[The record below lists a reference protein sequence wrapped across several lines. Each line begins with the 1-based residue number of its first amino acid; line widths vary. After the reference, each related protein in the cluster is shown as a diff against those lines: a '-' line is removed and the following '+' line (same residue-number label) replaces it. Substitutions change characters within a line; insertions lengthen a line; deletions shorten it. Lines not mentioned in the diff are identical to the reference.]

1 MIRFPQNS
9 IPFAIL
15 TASAIVAFLLSAS
28 TAQEVSLS
36 PQVATRPS
44 SSIERRTTTLP
55 TTRRVNTP
63 ASQPLTRDAADRVAA
78 ELRLAYG
85 RPVAEWPAPEVD
97 PSVKPIELGLLP
109 EPQHPTN
116 NPFSKEKADLGRELF
131 FEPKLSG
138 SGQFACA
145 SCHNPELG
153 WSDGTSLS
161 FGHDR
166 QNAKRNAPTIQN
178 VAFKTHY
185 FWDGRAGT
193 LEDQVLIPLT
203 ADNEMHGDPV
213 TAVDRLGKTKTY
225 PRLFKAAFG
234 DEAISIERI
243 QQAIACFERQQ
254 VGGRSDFD
262 RFLRGR
268 TTALSDEA
276 VRGLHLFRTKAGCLN
291 CHSGPNFTD
300 NQFHNVGLSYYGRK
314 LQDLGRYEIT
324 KKPEDVG
331 AFLTPGLRNVER
343 TAPYMHNG
351 LFDLDGVLNLYN
363 AGMPTLRR
371 LPKYEGDPL
380 FPTKSPLL
388 KPLRLNPQE
397 IADLKAFL
405 LSLTE
410 PRQRVVRTED
420 PE

>member
-1 MIRFPQNS
+1 MSRTVGQFRSNL
-9 IPFAIL
+9 AAL
-15 TASAIVAFLLSAS
+15 CGLLSLGVGGFWAMS
-28 TAQEVSLS
+28 GAPAEAQSS
-36 PQVATRPS
+36 RPAATSAATRP
-44 SSIERRTTTLP
+44 
-55 TTRRVNTP
+55 TTRPQSRVQPP
-63 ASQPLTRDAADRVAA
+63 ASQPLSREAADRIAS

-85 RPVAEWPAPEVD
+85 RPVAEWPAAEVD
-97 PSVKPIELGLLP
+97 PSVKPAELGLLP
-109 EPQHPTN
+109 EPQHPDY
-116 NPFSKEKADLGRELF
+116 NPFSKEKLDLGRELF

-153 WSDGTSLS
+153 WTDGTSLS

-178 VAFKTHY
+178 AAFRKHF
-185 FWDGRAGT
+185 FWDGRANT

-203 ADNEMHGDPV
+203 ADNEMHGDPA
-213 TAVDRLGKTKTY
+213 TAIDRLGKTKTY
-225 PRLFKAAFG
+225 PKLFKAAFG
-234 DEAISIERI
+234 DETITIERM

-268 TTALSDEA
+268 STALSDEA

-291 CHSGPNFTD
+291 CHNGPNFTD
-300 NQFHNVGLSYYGRK
+300 NEFHNVGLSYYGRK

-331 AFLTPGLRNVER
+331 AFLTPSLRNLER

-371 LPKYEGDPL
+371 LEKFKDDPL
-380 FPTKSPLL
+380 FPTKSHLL
-388 KPLRLNPQE
+388 KPLRLNAQE

-410 PRQRVVRTED
+410 PRQRVIRTDD